1 MLTKQ
6 NYASLSFLIAVFI
19 KHTLHH
25 GCFSTP
31 HAQRERGKVIG
42 CGVPIYTRIMVT
54 IKKRAG
60 VIPYSFSSSIAL
72 LSSLLS
78 CSFYLLDL
86 RTISSVDILEMT

>member
-1 MLTKQ
+1 MVRQQMKL
-6 NYASLSFLIAVFI
+6 
-19 KHTLHH
+19 
-25 GCFSTP
+25 GFS
-31 HAQRERGKVIG
+31 I
-42 CGVPIYTRIMVT
+42 TRKMVT

-60 VIPYSFSSSIAL
+60 CYSLYFFSSSIAL

>member
-1 MLTKQ
+1 M
-6 NYASLSFLIAVFI
+6 
-19 KHTLHH
+19 
-25 GCFSTP
+25 
-31 HAQRERGKVIG
+31 EIG
-42 CGVPIYTRIMVT
+42 GIYTRIMVT

-60 VIPYSFSSSIAL
+60 VIPYIFSSSIAL